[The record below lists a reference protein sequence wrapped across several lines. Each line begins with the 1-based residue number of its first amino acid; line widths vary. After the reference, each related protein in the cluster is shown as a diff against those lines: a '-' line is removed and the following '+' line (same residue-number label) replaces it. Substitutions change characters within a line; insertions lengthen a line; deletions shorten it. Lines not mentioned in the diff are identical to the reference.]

1 MVVAVQ
7 SCIPAVAIATLFTI
21 TALFA
26 ITAVVGGSA
35 AGALVVDVAT
45 LTARWPAAVAFVAA
59 RLVCASTVS

>member
-45 LTARWPAAVAFVAA
+45 LTAR
-59 RLVCASTVS
+59 